1 MGEGPTENVSTLFY
15 VLFLSKRPPG
25 LRERAYK
32 PRGFVQEPRSKDTKA
47 AMKSL
52 AILGSTGSVGVT
64 TLDVVSRFPDRF
76 RVVAMAAG
84 RNLDRLAAQVT
95 TFRPELVSVATP
107 EHARELSARL
117 GEHRVT
123 ILHGAEGALAVA
135 THPEAEI
142 VMSALVGALGL
153 PPTLAAIKAGKDIG
167 FANKEVMVVAG
178 AIVTRAAAEHGV
190 MLLPVDSE
198 HNAIFQC
205 LEGRPRSSLKRLIL
219 TASGGPFLKLAPERF
234 ASISI
239 ADALNHPT
247 WRMGNKIT
255 IDSAT
260 LMNKGLEVIEARW
273 LFNVAPEQISVV
285 IHPQSVVHSMVE
297 LIDGSV
303 IAELA
308 IPDMAIPVAY
318 ALAFPERLP
327 LDHLRPLSLVDCATL
342 TFEQPDLERFP
353 CLRLAYEALRA
364 GGTMPACLN
373 AANEELVA
381 AFLAGELR
389 FLDIPHHIE
398 AVMNRN
404 HNPAPQSLE
413 DLFEADAWARAAAR
427 ELINAGQ

>member
-1 MGEGPTENVSTLFY
+1 
-15 VLFLSKRPPG
+15 
-25 LRERAYK
+25 
-32 PRGFVQEPRSKDTKA
+32 
-47 AMKSL
+47 MKSI

-76 RVVAMAAG
+76 KVVALAAG
-84 RNLDRLAAQVT
+84 GNLDRLAEQIKR
-95 TFRPELVSVATP
+95 FRPELVSVAKP
-107 EHARELSARL
+107 ELARDLSARL
-117 GEHRVT
+117 GSHRVT
-123 ILHGAEGALAVA
+123 IQHGAEGVSAVA
-135 THPEAEI
+135 THPGAEM
-142 VMSALVGALGL
+142 VVSALVGALGL
-153 PPTLAAIKAGKDIG
+153 APTLAAIKAGKDIG

-178 AIVTRAAAEHGV
+178 EIVTRAAAEHGV
-190 MLLPVDSE
+190 MLLPIDSE

-205 LEGRPRSSLKRLIL
+205 LEGRSRSSLKRIIL
-219 TASGGPFLKLAPERF
+219 TASGGPFLKLPRERF
-234 ASISI
+234 RSVTI

-273 LFNVAPEQISVV
+273 LFDVGPERISVV

-297 LIDGSV
+297 MIDGSV
-303 IAELA
+303 IAEMA
-308 IPDMAIPVAY
+308 IPDMAIPIAY

-381 AFLAGELR
+381 GFLGGRVSFA
-389 FLDIPHHIE
+389 DIPRHIE
-398 AVMNRN
+398 TVMDRHQNHAPRN
-404 HNPAPQSLE
+404 LE
-413 DLFEADAWARAAAR
+413 DLFEVDGWARAAAR
-427 ELINAGQ
+427 DLIGVPAHAN

>member
-1 MGEGPTENVSTLFY
+1 
-15 VLFLSKRPPG
+15 
-25 LRERAYK
+25 
-32 PRGFVQEPRSKDTKA
+32 
-47 AMKSL
+47 MKTI

-76 RVVAMAAG
+76 KVVAMAAG
-84 RNLDRLAAQVT
+84 GNLDRLAEQVT
-95 TFRPELVSVATP
+95 RFHPELVSVARP
-107 EHARELSARL
+107 ELARELSARL
-117 GEHRVT
+117 KSHRVT
-123 ILHGAEGALAVA
+123 ILHGDEGANAVA
-135 THPEAEI
+135 THPEAEM
-142 VMSALVGALGL
+142 VVSALVGALGL
-153 PPTLAAIKAGKDIG
+153 GPTLAAIKAGKDIA

-178 AIVTRAAAEHGV
+178 EIVTRAAAERGV

-205 LEGRPRSSLKRLIL
+205 LEGRPRSALKRIIL
-219 TASGGPFLKLAPERF
+219 TASGGPFLKLPRERF
-234 ASISI
+234 ESVTI

-273 LFNVAPEQISVV
+273 LFDVGPERISVV

-297 LIDGSV
+297 MIDGSV

-308 IPDMAIPVAY
+308 IPDMAIPVAF

-342 TFEQPDLERFP
+342 TFAQPDLDRFP

-381 AFLAGELR
+381 GFLNGRVR
-389 FLDIPHHIE
+389 FVDIPRHLETVMERHH
-398 AVMNRN
+398 NR
-404 HNPAPQSLE
+404 APRNLE
-413 DLFEADAWARAAAR
+413 DLFEIDSWARAAAR
-427 ELINAGQ
+427 DLIGVAWAESN